1 MRNNPE
7 KTVSATSKGI
17 IISFRDV
24 NKHRYIP
31 YESKTVS
38 EIQLYGKIKYQEVES
53 PAFNK
58 IQQLIYSEAVYG
70 LTIYNEKQRASM
82 APAKK
87 KAVTIIYNRVQRFLN
102 SWKQE
107 LVNVQVDKFMMALF
121 PHSPIVKQLAAVKGY
136 DESLKCPN
144 SFKELGITKE
154 MIAKKLYQARLL
166 PENFYQLA

>member
-1 MRNNPE
+1 MRNNPD
-7 KTVSATSKGI
+7 KTVSANSRGI

-24 NKHRYIP
+24 NKHKYIA

-38 EIQLYGKIKYQEVES
+38 DIQLYGKVKYQQVET

-58 IQQLIYSEAVYG
+58 IQQQIYSEALYG
-70 LTIYNEKQRASM
+70 LSIYDEKQIALM

-87 KAVTIIYNRVQRFLN
+87 KAVTIIYNRVQRYLN

-107 LVNVQVDKFMMALF
+107 LVNIQVDKFMMTLF
-121 PHSPIVKQLAAVKGY
+121 PHSPITKQLAAVKGH
-136 DESLKCPN
+136 DESLKCKN
-144 SFKELGITKE
+144 SFKELGITKA